1 MGRDL
6 GVDIMSWHSTEFDET
21 TQGYYAIWEP
31 IVIGAGKTRHEA
43 LDDLRQAAHFGVDTF
58 IELKLK
64 DINKIKG
71 D

>member
-1 MGRDL
+1 
-6 GVDIMSWHSTEFDET
+6 MSRRNEIDVEFDQA
-21 TQGYYAIWEP
+21 TQGYYAVWEP
-31 IVIGAGKTRHEA
+31 IAIGAGKTKHEA

-64 DINKIKG
+64 DINKGKE

>member
-1 MGRDL
+1 
-6 GVDIMSWHSTEFDET
+6 MSRRNEIDVEFDEA
-21 TQGYYAIWEP
+21 TQGYYAVWEP
-31 IVIGAGKTRHEA
+31 IAIGAGKTKHEA

-64 DINKIKG
+64 DINKGKE

>member
-1 MGRDL
+1 MSRRN
-6 GVDIMSWHSTEFDET
+6 DIDVEFDEA

-64 DINKIKG
+64 NVSKTEED
-71 D
+71 

>member
-1 MGRDL
+1 MSRRN
-6 GVDIMSWHSTEFDET
+6 DIDVEFDEA

-31 IVIGAGKTRHEA
+31 IVIGAGKTKHEA
-43 LDDLRQAAHFGVDTF
+43 LDDLRQAAHFGADTF

-64 DINKIKG
+64 DIKKAKE

>member
-1 MGRDL
+1 
-6 GVDIMSWHSTEFDET
+6 MSRRNEIDVEFDEA
-21 TQGYYAIWEP
+21 TQGYYAVWEP
-31 IVIGAGKTRHEA
+31 IVIGAGKTRPEA

-64 DINKIKG
+64 DINKVKE